1 VFAPLRFVAVA
12 IDVVQ
17 AQIVVRDA
25 GERHRVV
32 PAAERLRD
40 EPRRHQVQPRPAI
53 FLRHG
58 DAEQALR
65 ADLWER
71 VLGPPL
77 LRVHANGQA
86 VQFGA
91 REAVGLV
98 EDEVLFGVEFEGR
111 RAIVADRDGVAR
123 SQAFLPSR
131 GAAQGARRS
140 RGGDVPSAIMNAFH
154 QRSGARCQCCFAAT
168 QLNRSDPER
177 LHSNSAALKTPDET
191 GLTELLN

>member
-1 VFAPLRFVAVA
+1 MLF
-12 IDVVQ
+12 
-17 AQIVVRDA
+17 
-25 GERHRVV
+25 RHRLSCATQESAIAWFQRLNACATS
-32 PAAERLRD
+32 PAAIRSS
-40 EPRRHQVQPRPAI
+40 PAI

-140 RGGDVPSAIMNAFH
+140 R
-154 QRSGARCQCCFAAT
+154 
-168 QLNRSDPER
+168 
-177 LHSNSAALKTPDET
+177 
-191 GLTELLN
+191 